1 MAGEPQW
8 KEPSGF
14 TRPKRPKRINPL
26 GKRGRQR
33 IAAMAATPIE
43 GPCEADIVAVCTGT
57 AEHRHHKR
65 RRSQGGSD
73 DRSNLLLCCH
83 ACHQWTHANPRE
95 ARALG
100 FLVFGVDVWSQ
111 P

>member
-14 TRPKRPKRINPL
+14 ARAKKPRRLNQL

-43 GPCEADIVAVCTGT
+43 GPCEAHIVAVCTGT

-83 ACHQWTHANPRE
+83 ACHGWVHAHPRE

-100 FLVFGVDVWSQ
+100 FLRYGVDVWEQ

>member
-14 TRPKRPKRINPL
+14 TRPKRSKRINPL

-43 GPCEADIVAVCTGT
+43 GPCEADIVAV
-57 AEHRHHKR
+57 
-65 RRSQGGSD
+65 
-73 DRSNLLLCCH
+73 
-83 ACHQWTHANPRE
+83 
-95 ARALG
+95 RA
-100 FLVFGVDVWSQ
+100 VTRIVNTTTTTKENT